1 MRMDGLLEVAGSSCL
16 DLRFLHNQN
25 ERLGASLGEAKKR
38 SFSTIG
44 KGHCRTGE
52 KLHRCSLNCFYRC
65 KDNLFSWLPVRI
77 LAES

>member
-38 SFSTIG
+38 SFSTIR

-52 KLHRCSLNCFYRC
+52 KLH
-65 KDNLFSWLPVRI
+65 
-77 LAES
+77 